1 MNRLRSIGVLIIA
14 SLVQFTL
21 VSRLEV
27 FGVSANLF
35 IPITIIFAIGFGE
48 FRGAYTGM
56 FFGLLEDILF
66 SNIIGPRA
74 LAYFLLGLLVG
85 SLNYRLNI
93 KDKKTGALITALATG
108 LLVLVSLGISSYIG
122 METSLQVMAKMILI
136 ESFLNSILY
145 YLLMKIFTR
154 IFVFPDI
161 VFYR

>member
-1 MNRLRSIGVLIIA
+1 MNRLKSIGVLLIA
-14 SLVQFTL
+14 SLVQFSL
-21 VSRLEV
+21 VSKLEV
-27 FGVSANLF
+27 FGVSANIF

-66 SNIIGPRA
+66 SKIIGPRA

-93 KDKKTGALITALATG
+93 KDKRTGALITALATG
-108 LLVLVSLGISSYIG
+108 LLVIVSLGISAYMG
-122 METSLQVMAKMILI
+122 MEFSGQLMVKIISI
-136 ESFLNSILY
+136 ESILNFILY